1 MLHFFSI
8 TVFWSLIESIFL
20 KTEHFTV
27 HTKDKIEKDKA
38 ECDVK
43 NKKTQQS
50 AKVYLLRRSL
60 PLGGRREAIFY
71 SFPRWNA
78 SHPHSECCSS
88 LMIAS
93 YSCACNPSLSSYRI
107 ENAVCFTLSSK
118 ANVWES
124 YKRTEECIAEFVYIS
139 HNLNVLLL
147 STVFVSDITG
157 VQHTQYNLEVVPPN
171 HVFLLFEDHQWR

>member
-1 MLHFFSI
+1 MEEEGKLFS
-8 TVFWSLIESIFL
+8 TASPGEMHLTP
-20 KTEHFTV
+20 TE
-27 HTKDKIEKDKA
+27 
-38 ECDVK
+38 
-43 NKKTQQS
+43 
-50 AKVYLLRRSL
+50 Y
-60 PLGGRREAIFY
+60 
-71 SFPRWNA
+71 
-78 SHPHSECCSS
+78 CSS

-107 ENAVCFTLSSK
+107 ENVVCFTLSSK

-147 STVFVSDITG
+147 STVVVSDITG

-171 HVFLLFEDHQWR
+171 HVFLLFEDHQ